1 MNISCKAKKT
11 RKAFQA
17 YQRQKP
23 SRYLKAILQQDQFSD
38 ILEYLLWLE
47 WGFVCFPK
55 ASNQ

>member
-38 ILEYLLWLE
+38 ILEYLL
-47 WGFVCFPK
+47 
-55 ASNQ
+55 